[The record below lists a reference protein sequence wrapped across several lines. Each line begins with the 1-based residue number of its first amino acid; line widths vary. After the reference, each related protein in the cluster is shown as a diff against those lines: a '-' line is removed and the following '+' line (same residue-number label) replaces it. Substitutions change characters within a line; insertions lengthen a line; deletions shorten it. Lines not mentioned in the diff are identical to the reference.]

1 MVGGTADCRVDFLES
16 MVGGMIVVDFMN
28 SLVPGSIALLAVGW
42 LERVAFLVSNCL
54 AAWGITRPFLRRKPH
69 FT

>member
-1 MVGGTADCRVDFLES
+1 MVGKTANCRVDFIES
-16 MVGGMIVVDFMN
+16 ILGGMVAVGFMK

-42 LERVAFLVSNCL
+42 LERVEFLVSDCL
-54 AAWGITRPFLRRKPH
+54 AAWGVARPCLQSKPR